1 MLKRMCT
8 IILCAVVT
16 ISLSIAAFAVGG
28 TTIYVEGKRFNMSTS
43 GFWENG
49 TAYVEIG
56 EFCRDMGADSV
67 NTDEETGSVTV
78 TAEGLEMSVTPESSY
93 LTANGRYLWTEESC
107 VVRNGAAYLPMD
119 TLMKVFGA
127 EKTWSSRLSAICV
140 KITDGPIESG
150 GMFYNENDVYWL
162 SRIINA
168 EAGGES
174 LEGKVAVGDV
184 VLNRVNSSLF
194 PDDIYDV
201 IFDSNCGIQFS
212 TAYSGAVY
220 CTPNDES
227 VIAAKLALDGA
238 NTCGNSLYFAAAYIA
253 ADCWAGQNRPYVM
266 QIGNH
271 CFFA

>member
-1 MLKRMCT
+1 MLKKICT
-8 IILCAVVT
+8 IILCLVVT
-16 ISLSIAAFAVGG
+16 VSLSIAAFAAGG
-28 TTIYVEGKRFNMSTS
+28 TTIYVEGKRFAMSTS
-43 GFWENG
+43 GFREDG
-49 TAYVEIG
+49 TTYVEIG
-56 EFCRDMGADSV
+56 EFCRDLGANSV
-67 NTDEETGSVTV
+67 NADEETGTVTV
-78 TAEGLEMSVTPESSY
+78 TAEGLEMTVTPDSSF
-93 LTANGRYLWTEESC
+93 LVANGRYLWLEKTC
-107 VVRNGAAYLPMD
+107 VVRNGKEYLPMD

-127 EKTWSSRLSAICV
+127 EKTWNSRLSAICV
-140 KITDGPIESG
+140 KITDEPIESG
-150 GMFYNENDVYWL
+150 DTFYNENDVYWL

-184 VLNRVNSSLF
+184 VLNRVRSSLF

-201 IFDSNCGIQFS
+201 IFDCNCGVQFS
-212 TAYSGAVY
+212 TAYNGAVY

-227 VIAAKLALDGA
+227 VTAAKLALDGA
-238 NTCGNSLYFAAAYIA
+238 DTCGNSLYFAAAYIA